1 MYSISELAEKS
12 GLSKRTIHYYVKL
25 GLLPNPGTRGP
36 STRYQKEYIDRI
48 RLIKI
53 LKANH
58 HPLEEIALL
67 LKKIPRREIARLAAQ
82 SDEEVYKAI
91 GHDDVRTSIR
101 SSKEAMREED
111 ASEYI
116 ENVLNLT
123 SPPLEKSNRVKS
135 QIQMFNAPPPT
146 SAWERHS
153 IIQGV
158 EIHVDSAISA
168 DSKEKLAKLIT
179 FAKNLFTQK

>member
-1 MYSISELAEKS
+1 MYSMSELAEKS

-36 STRYQKEYIDRI
+36 STRYQKV
-48 RLIKI
+48 